1 MKVEKIEIDSAV
13 FGRNVLALTAV
24 TPSDDLVAAEA
35 AYRGQFQPVYVS
47 CRVGLE
53 ELATIHHLEAHGF
66 ELIECQI
73 RSGIRFKKDYEVSRF
88 PYEYQ
93 RVTTPAAL
101 DQVLEIAERT
111 VVHDRFTVDA
121 AVPAGI
127 SGERYRRYVCKSFS
141 APDEAVW
148 RLFDP
153 AAQMTLAFR
162 THRVTAPGEVLLY
175 LGGVHPDFKALGLGV
190 ISSYFCFNQMKRDG
204 IRKAVTHISAINYPV
219 FDLEIGN
226 LGFRPTATFAVL
238 RKIYP

>member
-148 RLFDP
+148 RLFDGTRRSP
-153 AAQMTLAFR
+153 AVSR
-162 THRVTAPGEVLLY
+162 GRPPGFQGPWPGGDFIVFLLQSDEA
-175 LGGVHPDFKALGLGV
+175 GRHPQ
-190 ISSYFCFNQMKRDG
+190 SRHPYFCHQL
-204 IRKAVTHISAINYPV
+204 P
-219 FDLEIGN
+219 
-226 LGFRPTATFAVL
+226 GF
-238 RKIYP
+238 